1 MPKNKT
7 SLYLLFPL
15 VIVIWGLII
24 YKVSGAF
31 VDETVAIPAVVP
43 KAAEEVKRVKKDT
56 FSLLPLERDPFLG
69 HYYKNPV
76 EPKKHLA
83 APPRDVQWPEISY
96 LGLISETG
104 KSSGVHIL
112 QVNGKQFLLEKGGAA
127 EEIKIVGSR
136 PGQVT
141 LLYQGDKRTFSKAN
155 GS

>member
-24 YKVSGAF
+24 YKVAGAF
-31 VDETVAIPAVVP
+31 GDETVVIPAVTP
-43 KAAEEVKRVKKDT
+43 KVTEEVMRIKKDT
-56 FSLLPLERDPFLG
+56 FSLLPIERDPFLG
-69 HYYKNPV
+69 HYYKKPI
-76 EPKKHLA
+76 EPKKYLVA
-83 APPRDVQWPEISY
+83 FPREVQWPEISY

-104 KSSGVHIL
+104 KSTGVHIL
-112 QVNGKQFLLEKGGAA
+112 QVNGRQFLLEKGEVA

-141 LLYQGDKRTFSKAN
+141 LLYRGDKRTFSKAN

>member
-31 VDETVAIPAVVP
+31 GDEIVALPAITP
-43 KAAEEVKRVKKDT
+43 KVTEEVTRIKKDT
-56 FSLLPLERDPFLG
+56 FSLLPIERDPFLG
-69 HYYKNPV
+69 HYYKKPT
-76 EPKKHLA
+76 EPKKHMA
-83 APPRDVQWPEISY
+83 APPSDVQWPEISY

-104 KSSGVHIL
+104 KSTGVHIL
-112 QVNGKQFLLEKGGAA
+112 QVNGRQFLLEKGGVA
-127 EEIKIVGSR
+127 EEIKIIGSR
-136 PGQVT
+136 AGQVT
-141 LLYQGDKRTFSKAN
+141 LLYLGDKRTFSKAN